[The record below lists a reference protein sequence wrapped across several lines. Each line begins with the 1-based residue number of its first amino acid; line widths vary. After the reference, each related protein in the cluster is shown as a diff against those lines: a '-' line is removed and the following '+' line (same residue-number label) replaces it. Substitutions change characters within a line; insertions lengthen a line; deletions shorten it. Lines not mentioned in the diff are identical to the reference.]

1 MSNESQSLSKMK
13 KNKQLSYYLELDY
26 TIRLKKNAD
35 ESYFVE
41 VEELPGCFS
50 EADSKEDALVMIEDA
65 KKIWLETALERST
78 PIPEPMQNEYSGKL
92 HVRLPKFLHR
102 SLATQ
107 AKREGVSLNTYI
119 TSSLSRMI

>member
-1 MSNESQSLSKMK
+1 MK
-13 KNKQLSYYLELDY
+13 TNKQLAYYLTLDY

-50 EADSKEDALVMIEDA
+50 EADSKQEALVMIEDA
-65 KKIWLETALERST
+65 KKVWLEAALERKM
-78 PIPEPMQNEYSGKL
+78 PIPEPLQNEYSGKL
-92 HVRLPKFLHR
+92 HLRLPKFLHR

-119 TSSLSRMI
+119 TSNLSRVM